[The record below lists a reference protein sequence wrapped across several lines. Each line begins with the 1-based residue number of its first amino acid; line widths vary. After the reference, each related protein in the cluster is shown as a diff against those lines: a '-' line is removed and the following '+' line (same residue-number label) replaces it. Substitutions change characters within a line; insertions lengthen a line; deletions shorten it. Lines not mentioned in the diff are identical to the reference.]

1 MGAMHAVIVANAP
14 WRWRPDLVEIARGAE
29 LLLAADGGANHLAA
43 VGLRPAVVVG
53 DLDSVLRSVRAWLGE
68 DAMLARPDQDRTDLD
83 KALEVAIE
91 ERGATSVTVLA
102 ATAGRLDHAFEN
114 LGLAARW
121 RRRAGVELV
130 AEDGVL
136 VPVLDRVELATEPGQ
151 LVSLL
156 PLGHVQA
163 WTRGL
168 RWELDGD
175 ALDPATR
182 ISVSNR
188 AAGVSV
194 ELRVAGGALIAFLAG
209 LRAGW

>member
-1 MGAMHAVIVANAP
+1 MHAVIVANAP
-14 WRWRPDLVEIARGAE
+14 WRWRPDLVALARGAE

-43 VGLRPAVVVG
+43 VGLRPAAVVG
-53 DLDSVLRSVRAWLGE
+53 DLDSIRPGVRAWLGE
-68 DAMLARPDQDRTDLD
+68 DAMLARPEQDRTDLD

-91 ERGATSVTVLA
+91 DRGATSVTVLA

-121 RRRAGVELV
+121 RRHAAVEV
-130 AEDGVL
+130 VTEDGVL
-136 VPVLDRVELATEPGQ
+136 VPVLDRVELATEPDQ

-156 PLGHVQA
+156 PLGRVQV

-168 RWELDGD
+168 RWELDGE
-175 ALDPATR
+175 ALDPGTR

-194 ELRVAGGALIAFLAG
+194 EVRVAGGTLLAFLAG
-209 LRAGW
+209 PRTGW